1 MMLVLILWDLSPMMA
16 LCHPVFPLS
25 THTYR
30 DLDNNMAGGRYCTA
44 LSAVFTVQP
53 HIRSTE
59 DAVMT
64 VEL

>member
-1 MMLVLILWDLSPMMA
+1 MMA

-25 THTYR
+25 AHTYR
-30 DLDNNMAGGRYCTA
+30 DLDSNMAGGRYCTA